1 MLEIAVK
8 LFAVTLVMVGGLL
21 LAARAN
27 RSRGGPGS
35 GIRVTGRHGLSKG
48 AVVAVVQVDG
58 RRFLVG
64 AGDSQ
69 ISMLTELD
77 PAKDVESIEVGVAD
91 AEGVASL
98 GRARTGSTATRVAGF
113 LAAARRHSRP
123 LHRMERST
131 TTPGPRIGPVDR
143 LRAMTVRSHVSDGE
157 RTPLTRPIHVDDPPS

>member
-8 LFAVTLVMVGGLL
+8 LFVVTLVMVGGLL
-21 LAARAN
+21 LVARAN

-48 AVVAVVQVDG
+48 SVVAVVQVDG

-64 AGDSQ
+64 AGDNQ

-77 PAKDVESIEVGVAD
+77 PAEEVDTIAAGAD
-91 AEGVASL
+91 AEGVAAL
-98 GRARTGSTATRVAGF
+98 APGRTGTTATRVAGF
-113 LAAARRHSRP
+113 LAAARRQSRP

-143 LRAMTVRSHVSDGE
+143 LRAMTVRSHVTDVE
-157 RTPLTRPIHVDDPPS
+157 RHPLMRPIHVDDPPS

>member
-48 AVVAVVQVDG
+48 SVVAVVQVDG

-64 AGDSQ
+64 AGDNQ

-77 PAKDVESIEVGVAD
+77 PAEEVDTVEVDPD
-91 AEGVASL
+91 AEGIASL
-98 GRARTGSTATRVAGF
+98 GLDRTGTTASRVAGF
-113 LAAARRHSRP
+113 LAAARRQSRP

-143 LRAMTVRSHVSDGE
+143 LRAMTVRSHVTDGE
-157 RTPLTRPIHVDDPPS
+157 RASLMRPIHVDDPPS

>member
-8 LFAVTLVMVGGLL
+8 LFAVTIVMAGGLL
-21 LAARAN
+21 LAARAT

-64 AGDSQ
+64 AGDNQ

-77 PAKDVESIEVGVAD
+77 PAEEVEPIEVGAD
-91 AEGVASL
+91 AGSVASPGL
-98 GRARTGSTATRVAGF
+98 GRAGSTATRVAGF
-113 LAAARRHSRP
+113 LAAARRQSRP
-123 LHRMERST
+123 LHRMEPST

-143 LRAMTVRSHVSDGE
+143 LRAMTVRSHVTDGE
-157 RTPLTRPIHVDDPPS
+157 RTPLMRPIHVDDPPS

>member
-8 LFAVTLVMVGGLL
+8 LFAVTIVMVGGLL

-27 RSRGGPGS
+27 RSRGGAGS
-35 GIRVTGRHGLSKG
+35 GIRITGRHGLSKG

-64 AGDSQ
+64 AGDNQ

-77 PAKDVESIEVGVAD
+77 PAEEVDSIEVGAD
-91 AEGVASL
+91 AEDVASL
-98 GRARTGSTATRVAGF
+98 GLARTDSTTTRVAGF
-113 LAAARRHSRP
+113 LAAARRQSRP

-143 LRAMTVRSHVSDGE
+143 LRAMTVRSHVLDGE

>member
-8 LFAVTLVMVGGLL
+8 LFAVTIVMVGGLL

-64 AGDSQ
+64 AGDNQ

-77 PAKDVESIEVGVAD
+77 PAEEVESIEAGAD

-98 GRARTGSTATRVAGF
+98 GLRGTGTTATRVAGF
-113 LAAARRHSRP
+113 LAAARRQSRP
-123 LHRMERST
+123 LHRTERS

-143 LRAMTVRSHVSDGE
+143 LRAMTVRSHVTDGE
-157 RTPLTRPIHVDDPPS
+157 RTPLTRPIHADDPPS

>member
-8 LFAVTLVMVGGLL
+8 LFVVTLVMVGGLL
-21 LAARAN
+21 LVARAN

-48 AVVAVVQVDG
+48 SVVAVVQVDG

-64 AGDSQ
+64 AGDNQ

-77 PAKDVESIEVGVAD
+77 PAEEVDPVEAGAD
-91 AEGVASL
+91 AEGVASPAL
-98 GRARTGSTATRVAGF
+98 GQTGTTATRVAGF
-113 LAAARRHSRP
+113 LAAARRQSRP
-123 LHRMERST
+123 LHGMERST

-143 LRAMTVRSHVSDGE
+143 LRAMTVRSHVTDVE
-157 RTPLTRPIHVDDPPS
+157 RASLMRPIHVDDPPS

>member
-27 RSRGGPGS
+27 RSRGGSGS

-48 AVVAVVQVDG
+48 SVVAVVQVDG

-64 AGDSQ
+64 AGDNQ

-77 PAKDVESIEVGVAD
+77 PAAEVELTEAD
-91 AEGVASL
+91 ADADGVPSVGL
-98 GRARTGSTATRVAGF
+98 GRTGNTATRVAGF
-113 LAAARRHSRP
+113 LAAARRQSRP

-143 LRAMTVRSHVSDGE
+143 LRAMTVRSHVNDGE
-157 RTPLTRPIHVDDPPS
+157 RHPLTRPIHVDDPPS